1 MLSPVTTARDVVT
14 SFWDAMRDNDWQRAA
29 GHLAEDCP
37 VDWPCSGERIRGR
50 ANFAAVQARYPTRT
64 GRWTF
69 DVRRLVADDGT
80 AVSEVAVSDGEQS
93 AVVVAFS
100 EVDGGLI
107 THQVEYWPNPYAPMP
122 GRQDLTEPLSTA
134 DLWGGEREAGG
145 AVLRDAHLG
154 VRLPAQDLDRARAFY
169 AERLGLE
176 PAESRPGGLR
186 YVCGDDSFVIFQSA
200 GRPSGEHTQMGFYV
214 PDIEAAVRE
223 LRDRGLVFDDV
234 EMPGLSSR
242 DGIVDIPGNYPST
255 GSVGERAVWFHD
267 SEGNLLGLAQLVL
280 PGSPDAERLAP

>member
-1 MLSPVTTARDVVT
+1 MTTARDVVT
-14 SFWDAMRDNDWQRAA
+14 SFWDAMRDNDWHRAA
-29 GHLAEDCP
+29 EHLAEDCA

-50 ANFAAVQARYPTRT
+50 AAFAAVQARYPTRT

-69 DVRRLVADDGT
+69 DVRRLVAEGGV

-93 AVVVAFS
+93 AVVLAVS
-100 EVDGGLI
+100 DVQDGTI
-107 THQVEYWPNPYAPMP
+107 THQVEYWPIPYAPMP
-122 GRQDLTEPLSTA
+122 GREDLTEPLSTT
-134 DLWGGEREAGG
+134 DLWGPEPEAGPSD
-145 AVLRDAHLG
+145 AVLRGARLG

-186 YVCGDDSFVIFQSA
+186 YVCGDDAFVLFQSA
-200 GRPSGEHTQMGFYV
+200 GRASGEHTQMGFYV

-223 LRDRGLVFDDV
+223 LRGRGLVFDDV
-234 EMPGLSSR
+234 EMPGLSSS

-267 SEGNLLGLAQLVL
+267 SEGNLLGLAQLVF